1 MVLEVRNLVK
11 RYGNFEAVK
20 GISFSVKK
28 GEVLCL
34 IGENGAGK
42 STTLKILAGLIKPDG
57 GEVKYFGRDFGE
69 DTKRIIGYLPEID
82 ALYDNMT
89 VSEYLNLFAD
99 IYGVR
104 ANIDGLLERLN
115 LPDKYI
121 SELSKGMKRKV
132 SIARTLLHDPD
143 VLIYDEPTGGLDPT
157 TSLSIAELMR
167 ELSERGKI
175 IVFSAHNMYY
185 VERIADKVVVMK
197 GGEVLYSGS
206 LGELIGQNTTY
217 RVDYSLNGRRE
228 SVELSEIDELLEF
241 VEKVKERGGKVLEIE
256 REVPRLENVYFN
268 LIRRKGNKA
277 YIDGVYGYQ
286 I

>member
-167 ELSERGKI
+167 ELAERGKI

>member
-11 RYGNFEAVK
+11 RYGNFEAVR

-28 GEVLCL
+28 GEVLGL

-104 ANIDGLLERLN
+104 ANIDGLLKRLN

-121 SELSKGMKRKV
+121 AELSKGMKRKV
-132 SIARTLLHDPD
+132 SIARTILHDPD

-167 ELSERGKI
+167 ELAERGKI

-217 RVDYSLNGRRE
+217 RVDYSFNGRRE

-241 VEKVKERGGKVLEIE
+241 VEKVKEQGGKVLEIE

-268 LIRRKGNKA
+268 LIRRKGN
-277 YIDGVYGYQ
+277 
-286 I
+286 

>member
-1 MVLEVRNLVK
+1 MLEVRDLVK
-11 RYGNFEAVK
+11 RYGNFEAVR

-28 GEVLCL
+28 GEVLGL

-42 STTLKILAGLIKPDG
+42 STTLKILAGLIEPDG
-57 GEVKYFGRDFGE
+57 GEVRYFGRDFDE
-69 DTKRIIGYLPEID
+69 DIKKVIGYLPEID

-89 VSEYLNLFAD
+89 VSEYLNLFAE

-104 ANIDGLLERLN
+104 ANIDKLLEKLN

-132 SIARTLLHDPD
+132 SIARTLLHDPQ

-167 ELSERGKI
+167 GLAEGGKI

-197 GGEVLYSGS
+197 DGEALYSGS
-206 LGELIGQNTTY
+206 LGDLIGQNIRY
-217 RVDYSLNGRRE
+217 RVEYSINGRRD

-241 VEKVKERGGKVLEIE
+241 VEKVRGQGGRVLEIE

-268 LIRRKGNKA
+268 LIKRKEN
-277 YIDGVYGYQ
+277 
-286 I
+286 

>member
-28 GEVLCL
+28 GEVLGL

-167 ELSERGKI
+167 ELAERGKI

-268 LIRRKGNKA
+268 LIRRKGN
-277 YIDGVYGYQ
+277 
-286 I
+286 

>member
-11 RYGNFEAVK
+11 KYGNFEAVK
-20 GISFSVKK
+20 GLSFSVKK
-28 GEVLCL
+28 GEVLGL

-57 GEVKYFGRDFGE
+57 GEVKYFGRDFDD

-99 IYGVR
+99 IYGVK

-132 SIARTLLHDPD
+132 SIARTLLHNPE

-167 ELSERGKI
+167 ELAERGKI

-241 VEKVKERGGKVLEIE
+241 VEKVKEQGGKVLEIE

-268 LIRRKGNKA
+268 LIRRKGN
-277 YIDGVYGYQ
+277 
-286 I
+286 